1 MNEILTYY
9 LEKPV
14 SLNSPPKTP
23 MTGAKVESLSG
34 ILAFCLNFNKFKTT
48 CMNLELF
55 YAMLSL
61 FQRTTVQIVN

>member
-34 ILAFCLNFNKFKTT
+34 ILLKF
-48 CMNLELF
+48 
-55 YAMLSL
+55 
-61 FQRTTVQIVN
+61 